1 MAEGRQQ
8 WRWRGRAAGA
18 HVGVA
23 VAGGAGAGAD
33 LLNPWVGVPLAAVGA
48 LNDGAVDPAG
58 RFLAGTIAAYADG
71 SVDPR
76 PPVAATVGLD
86 EVAEVFAGHRPA
98 DAGPGP
104 KIHVDPRR

>member
-8 WRWRGRAAGA
+8 WRWRGRAVGA
-18 HVGVA
+18 LVGVA
-23 VAGGAGAGAD
+23 VAGGAGAGAG
-33 LLNPWVGVPLAAVGA
+33 LRNPWVGVPLAAVGA
-48 LNDGAVDPAG
+48 LSDGAVDP
-58 RFLAGTIAAYADG
+58 AGTIAAYADG

-86 EVAEVFAGHRPA
+86 EVTEVFAGHRPA
-98 DAGPGP
+98 DTGPGP